1 VYNES
6 KPLTRRGLHETHLLL
21 RSLLARHNFHLSGAD
36 RTAQVPG
43 ADRLM
48 ATLTIAQVYQLL
60 SDTQDKI
67 QNETEFDILSEEYAA
82 VSLAVES
89 LSLAMKSLDRVRN
102 RAEAKAYVDRV
113 QRTIYDVLAVTA

>member
-1 VYNES
+1 
-6 KPLTRRGLHETHLLL
+6 
-21 RSLLARHNFHLSGAD
+21 
-36 RTAQVPG
+36 
-43 ADRLM
+43 M

-89 LSLAMKSLDRVRN
+89 LSLAMKSLDRVRS
-102 RAEAKAYVDRV
+102 RAEAKAYVDSA
-113 QRTIYDVLAVTA
+113 QRTIYDVLAVAA

>member
-1 VYNES
+1 
-6 KPLTRRGLHETHLLL
+6 
-21 RSLLARHNFHLSGAD
+21 
-36 RTAQVPG
+36 
-43 ADRLM
+43 M
-48 ATLTIAQVYQLL
+48 ATLTIAQVYGLL

-67 QNETEFDILSEEYAA
+67 QNETDFDILSEEYAA

-89 LSLAMKSLDRVRN
+89 LNLAMKSLDRVRN